1 MKKNGYNRTRFYM
14 ITFILSSV
22 FLFGY
27 LEINDSYSQN
37 SNSHTKTPL
46 PLISEINSKSSQAS
60 ITNLTKI
67 FGEPIYKEWIH
78 NRTSSIVEDVDN
90 SIITEDSY
98 IAYGHLKNIG
108 NVTDKATYLTTHKLD
123 GISTSSGKGIM
134 TTANGEIATYTG
146 NDVGTMDENETETFR
161 GFQIFSTDSDGE
173 LAFLNNLVGIY
184 VYKYYPNGTTTSN
197 IWEWK

>member
-1 MKKNGYNRTRFYM
+1 MKKNGYNKTRFYM
-14 ITFILSSV
+14 IIFILSSV

-37 SNSHTKTPL
+37 SNSYIKTPL
-46 PLISEINSKSSQAS
+46 SLNSEINSNSLQAG
-60 ITNLTKI
+60 TNLTKI

-90 SIITEDSY
+90 SITTEDSY

-123 GISTSSGKGIM
+123 GISTSTGKGIM

-146 NDVGTMDENETETFR
+146 NDVGTMDENGTETFR
-161 GFQIFSTDSDGE
+161 GIQIFSTDSDGE
-173 LAFLNNLVGIY
+173 LAFLDNLIGIY

>member
-1 MKKNGYNRTRFYM
+1 MKKNGYDKTRFYM
-14 ITFILSSV
+14 ITFIFSSV

-37 SNSHTKTPL
+37 SDSYTKASL
-46 PLISEINSKSSQAS
+46 SLNSEINSKSSQAV
-60 ITNLTKI
+60 TNLTKI

-78 NRTSSIVEDVDN
+78 NRTSSIVEDVDD

-98 IAYGHLKNIG
+98 SAYGHLKNIG

-123 GISTSSGKGIM
+123 GISTSTGKGIM
-134 TTANGEIATYTG
+134 TTDNGEIATYAG
-146 NDVGTMDENETETFR
+146 NDVGTTDENGTETFR
-161 GFQIFSTDSDGE
+161 GIQIFSTDSDGE
-173 LAFLNNLVGIY
+173 LAFLDNLVGIY
-184 VYKYYPNGTTTSN
+184 VYKYYPNGTTMSN